1 LRDPWLALSLDNR
14 VDFAT
19 IPGMDKRVAIVT
31 GASRGIGEAIAKRL
45 AGDGLHVACL
55 ARSLDKLEAVVAAIK
70 DAGGSAEAHACDVSD
85 MPGIASVIEKVAE
98 THGRLDVLVN
108 NAGITRD
115 GLFLRMSDEDFD
127 AVLNTNL
134 KSAFVATRA
143 AARFIMRSKTG
154 RIINIGSVSGV
165 AGNAGQANY
174 AASKAGL
181 IGMSKSIA
189 KELAGKGVTVNVVA
203 PGFIVTDMT
212 EVLPPQVKDKVLPL
226 IPLKRFGEAREIA
239 SAVAF
244 LASADASYITGQ
256 VLVVD
261 GGMVM

>member
-1 LRDPWLALSLDNR
+1 M
-14 VDFAT
+14 T
-19 IPGMDKRVAIVT
+19 EKRVAIVT

-45 AGDGLHVACL
+45 AKDGCHVVAI
-55 ARSLDKLEAVVAAIK
+55 ARGMDKLTAVVEAIK
-70 DAGGSAEAHACDVSD
+70 GDGGSAEAHTCD
-85 MPGIASVIEKVAE
+85 IADAAALAALIEKMAD

-108 NAGITRD
+108 NAGITKD

-127 AVLNTNL
+127 TVIDTNL
-134 KSAFVATRA
+134 KSAFVACRA
-143 AARFIMRSKTG
+143 AARYVMRSKSG
-154 RIINIGSVSGV
+154 RVINIGSVSGV

-203 PGFIVTDMT
+203 PGFIQTDMT
-212 EVLPPQVKDKVLPL
+212 DVLPPQVKEKVLPM
-226 IPLKRFGEAREIA
+226 IPLKRFGVADEIA
-239 SAVAF
+239 AAVAF
-244 LASADASYITGQ
+244 LASEGASYITGQ

-261 GGMVM
+261 GGMIM